1 MVGCK
6 LAGCLPS
13 EGSEEQAMRANLDH
27 NGETPQ
33 DQEDPNLSRRSFL
46 ARLTI
51 LGVGCAAAMTLSV
64 GKADATTQ
72 IDTATK
78 AKDLADD
85 EALAEAKKAEAVDD
99 VDQDDE
105 LEFSAQTRGMTRRR
119 VRRTRRRV
127 RRRYRRTRRRARR
140 ATRRVRRR
148 VRRGVELIVNWAV
161 GAS

>member
-1 MVGCK
+1 MRDNLEHRAAE
-6 LAGCLPS
+6 LA
-13 EGSEEQAMRANLDH
+13 
-27 NGETPQ
+27 PQ
-33 DQEDPNLSRRSFL
+33 DQEENDLSRRSFL

-51 LGVGCAAAMTLSV
+51 LGVGCAAAMTLGV
-64 GKADATTQ
+64 GKADATTDE

-78 AKDLADD
+78 AKGLADD
-85 EALAEAKKAEAVDD
+85 EALTEDKKAEAVDD

-127 RRRYRRTRRRARR
+127 RRRYRRTRRRVRR

-161 GAS
+161 GA